1 MATEPGRP
9 LRRDAAENRE
19 RLLAAANQ
27 VFAEHG
33 LAASVDEV
41 AQAAGVGMGTLYRRF
56 PSKQALID
64 ALVASLRHEL
74 LRLARAAQ
82 QHQDGSGLARLL
94 HAAGELQAAQPA
106 CLQRLWRNSEVEP
119 AAVAEI
125 RQIFAEL
132 LADAQRH
139 GMVRPDVTSTDISL
153 VVWSMVGVIATTGA
167 VAPTAWRRHL
177 ELLLAG
183 LRPGGQPAA
192 EFAEPP
198 LTADAAAEIAG
209 RPAS

>member
-1 MATEPGRP
+1 MKP

-27 VFAEHG
+27 VFADHG
-33 LAASVDEV
+33 LDAGVEEV

-64 ALVASLRHEL
+64 ALVGNLRLEL
-74 LRLARAAQ
+74 LELARSAGERE
-82 QHQDGSGLARLL
+82 DGSGLRWLL
-94 HAAGELQAAQPA
+94 FAAGELQAAQPA
-106 CLQRLWRNSEVEP
+106 CLQRLWRHSDVEP
-119 AAVAEI
+119 EAVTEI
-125 RQIFAEL
+125 RQAFADL

-139 GMVRPDVTSTDISL
+139 GTVRPDVTSTDITL
-153 VVWSMVGVIATTGA
+153 VIWSIVGIIDTTGA

-183 LRPGGQPAA
+183 LRPSGQPAA
-192 EFAEPP
+192 GLTEPALSP
-198 LTADAAAEIAG
+198 AAAAAITG
-209 RPAS
+209 